1 MVKRINKSKEEIAAQ
16 MKYNQ
21 EIEHQKK
28 LARAMFPIL
37 SSQETIYDAQTVVA
51 ALAGFIKADMED
63 KIAALKVKDL
73 EIDLSKEKDSP
84 IKTAMLELRKLFE
97 KESAD
102 DAAKLLERFGTTL
115 SQYSSKEYMKNSMDT
130 IKMDD
135 FIA

>member
-1 MVKRINKSKEEIAAQ
+1 MVKRVNKSKEEIAAQ
-16 MKYNQ
+16 MKYQQ

-37 SSQETIYDAQTVVA
+37 SSIETIYDAQTAVA

-63 KIAALKVKDL
+63 KIAALKVQDL
-73 EIDLSKEKDSP
+73 EIDLSKEEDSP
-84 IKTAMLELRKLFE
+84 IKTAMLELRKLFDG
-97 KESAD
+97 ESAD
-102 DAAKLLERFGTTL
+102 DSAKLLERFGDTL
-115 SQYSSKEYMKNSMDT
+115 AKYASKEYMKNPMDI